1 MKRTIFRTK
10 IFSPMLVKTDLQQIR
25 SVVREEVGNEAESI
39 KDDVLSE
46 LKMSRI
52 RIQNDIGDLLD
63 RIKNLEIRVR
73 KMNNEE
79 VDDEEK

>member
-1 MKRTIFRTK
+1 
-10 IFSPMLVKTDLQQIR
+10 MLVKTDLQQIR
-25 SVVREEVGNEAESI
+25 SIVREEVGNEAQSI

-79 VDDEEK
+79 VDEEE